1 MASRRELPL
10 VTGEPCVA
18 RVPLFA
24 QLTSRQQAEVAG
36 YARPALVDQG
46 QSVVSDGQAAAQLFV
61 LHEGQVKISKTSA
74 DGRETILR
82 VLGPGDV
89 FGEVWFLTG
98 GRPDADAVAIEASR
112 VCVFDHARLA
122 ELLGRFP
129 VVGVVMLR
137 TLAERLR
144 SAERMLVARTLA
156 DVGARVA
163 AYLLDL
169 PATFDAGRATVAL
182 PLAKK
187 DVATYLGTSPET
199 LSRRLA
205 SFERAGLIRVRG
217 ADIDIV
223 DAAGLDVRSRG
234 A

>member
-1 MASRRELPL
+1 MPSGRELPVL
-10 VTGEPCVA
+10 TGESCVS
-18 RVPLFA
+18 RVPLFGR
-24 QLTSRQQAEVAG
+24 LTPTQQAEVAG
-36 YARPALVDQG
+36 YARPALVDRG
-46 QSVVSDGQAAAQLFV
+46 QPVVSEGQPAAELFV
-61 LHEGQVKISKTSA
+61 VHEGQVKISKGSA
-74 DGRETILR
+74 EGRETILR

-98 GRPDADAVAIEASR
+98 RRPDVDAVALEASR

-129 VVGVVMLR
+129 DIGVVMLR
-137 TLAERLR
+137 TLAERLG
-144 SAERMLVARTLA
+144 SAERMLAARTLSDA
-156 DVGARVA
+156 GARVA

-169 PATFDAGRATVAL
+169 PATFSDGRATVAL

-205 SFERAGLIRVRG
+205 SFEHQGLIRLRG
-217 ADIDIV
+217 AEIDIL
-223 DAAGLDVRSRG
+223 DASRLDLRSRG